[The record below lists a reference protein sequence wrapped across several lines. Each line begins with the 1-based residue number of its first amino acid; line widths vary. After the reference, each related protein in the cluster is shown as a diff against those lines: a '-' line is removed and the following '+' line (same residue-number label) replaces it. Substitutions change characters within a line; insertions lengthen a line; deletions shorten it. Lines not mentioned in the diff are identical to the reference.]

1 MKNKLSVEFYPIK
14 SADCRVK
21 RNWHFFWQRQKCI
34 FLFRTKQKQ
43 TEPKNIRL
51 KMANGEENLS
61 RSGTYYI
68 LLSNNIGKRYLKQ
81 FWFKKFIS
89 GNNESR
95 DFEAKSGTFYEK
107 APDDKQPNNKSIIGL
122 ISLEKS
128 DNEVYSLDVQMTEV
142 MELNYK
148 EIKLLLAV
156 SSNNERLKTVLNH
169 MQLRRACKAELGD
182 VVLVKPHVQDK
193 DQDMKYGII
202 KNIAP
207 FMNGSGTY
215 FYVTFKVGRAICF
228 VLKNH

>member
-1 MKNKLSVEFYPIK
+1 
-14 SADCRVK
+14 
-21 RNWHFFWQRQKCI
+21 
-34 FLFRTKQKQ
+34 
-43 TEPKNIRL
+43 
-51 KMANGEENLS
+51 MANWEESLS
-61 RSGTYYI
+61 RSETYYI
-68 LLSNNIGKRYLKQ
+68 LLPNNIGKRYPKQ
-81 FWFKKFIS
+81 FWLKKIIS
-89 GNNESR
+89 GNTESR

-107 APDDKQPNNKSIIGL
+107 APDDKQPNNSSIIGL

-148 EIKLLLAV
+148 EVKLLLAV
-156 SSNNERLKTVLNH
+156 SSTDERLVTVLNKK
-169 MQLRRACKAELGD
+169 QFRRAFKAELGD
-182 VVLVKPHVQDK
+182 AVLVKAHVRDK

-228 VLKNH
+228 VFKNQCFSSFGFSLQMFVVQLLYNISLE